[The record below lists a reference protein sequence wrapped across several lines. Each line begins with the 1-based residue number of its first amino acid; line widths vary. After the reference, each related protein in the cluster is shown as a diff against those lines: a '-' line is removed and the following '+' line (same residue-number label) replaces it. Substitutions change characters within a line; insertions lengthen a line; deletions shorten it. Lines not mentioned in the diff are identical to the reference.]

1 MLKFLENECTFQTE
15 RLKVVGYINYV
26 TNQTNQASFA
36 NQVLNIMSP
45 KVTHALPTG
54 WQNINTTLDANNW
67 INKITEECSFLLV
80 QLKDTEEVIG
90 FIFLYEPANMKQPVD
105 IRLGY
110 LLSEKYWGKGIG
122 SELIKGLL
130 TWCSFSGAIS
140 SITAGIELDNFA
152 SIKVLMK
159 NNFENIGSN
168 DEGMLFYVYN
178 FC

>member
-1 MLKFLENECTFQTE
+1 MTKFLENECAFQTE

-26 TNQTNQASFA
+26 TNQARQASLA

-45 KVTHALPTG
+45 KVTRALPAG

-67 INKITEECSFLLV
+67 INKIIEECSFLLV

-90 FIFLYEPANMKQPVD
+90 FIFLYEPASMKQPVAL
-105 IRLGY
+105 RLGY
-110 LLSEKYWGKGIG
+110 LLSEKFWGNGIA

-130 TWCSFSGAIS
+130 TWCSSSGAIS
-140 SITAGIELDNFA
+140 SITAGVEAENSG

-159 NNFENIGSN
+159 NGFVATASN
-168 DEGMLFYVYN
+168 DERMLFYAYN